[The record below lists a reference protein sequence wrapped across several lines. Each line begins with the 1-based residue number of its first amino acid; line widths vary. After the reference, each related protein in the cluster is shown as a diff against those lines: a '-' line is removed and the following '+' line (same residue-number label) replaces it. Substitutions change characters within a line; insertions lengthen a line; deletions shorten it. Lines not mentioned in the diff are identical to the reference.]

1 MERMVLL
8 RRQDYLWTRNKKEK
22 SSLQWCLL
30 EHYRFWRNFV
40 YIWQKAMPGVFYMIL
55 MPVHLTPGILIRNL
69 MDRNWSIQK
78 RPLVSFNC
86 ILCIDWL
93 ETEVDNNWSVHDK
106 AFLSDVTSLGFHA
119 IYDTLTEA
127 QKKCVELSSSDCR
140 GVTFTGWP
148 SKGWQLRRG
157 NIPKQS
163 PDCEISFIRP
173 ST

>member
-1 MERMVLL
+1 MR
-8 RRQDYLWTRNKKEK
+8 
-22 SSLQWCLL
+22 
-30 EHYRFWRNFV
+30 
-40 YIWQKAMPGVFYMIL
+40 
-55 MPVHLTPGILIRNL
+55 
-69 MDRNWSIQK
+69 SIQTHQNYIFEVNQK
-78 RPLVSFNC
+78 RDLTSFKHFTAPKIKTSGTNAGTPYTWHSYQEFNGSKFVDPKATISEFYC